1 MFGNWDRTAVITLWQ
16 HVYIHLWTI
25 EKVEKQTNQAVYT
38 SAVPAAK
45 SWCTG
50 LMSQVFISLEQIE
63 STSIV

>member
-1 MFGNWDRTAVITLWQ
+1 MEIGTEQLLLHFDNMCI
-16 HVYIHLWTI
+16 IHLWTI

-63 STSIV
+63 STSIG